1 MPAQYKETLAPSC
14 TMTLMIRIEKMP
26 SYLGSPALAMRSA
39 VLITGTTYREICVVP
54 SQGTC
59 REALLAAAF
68 GVGPVME
75 ALSYSSMIPGFFI
88 GLLGGIN
95 GPFHGSITAALS
107 KRSKEE
113 AQELIQKVSTLVTLV
128 FSVVSLAIFV
138 FAGPIIRLL
147 VGAPLER
154 AATMSIATV
163 LKLMAPVGL
172 LSALN
177 GVGFGSL
184 TAAGV
189 YGLPSLSP
197 SLVSLSIMG
206 AVVIHWLRT
215 GSADAAQH
223 RMAGGVSIA
232 AGLLFGICSQFLF
245 QARRMTRPCKSTSF
259 VTTAQAKAGMGSFR
273 LRFKNLFKDDGVKE
287 VMDVMIPASV
297 ASGMFQFATY
307 TDLYFASFIPGS
319 AAALNYANLLVMAP
333 LGVLSTS
340 LLVPILP
347 VFARLSEPSKWSELK
362 QRVREGLVVAAAVT
376 LPLSAIMI
384 PLATPIVR
392 TLLERSTFNA
402 AASSSV
408 SSLVICYVIG
418 ATSYLARDV
427 LVRVFYALG
436 DGQLPFRVSILA
448 VLANAFLDWFLVRKL
463 GYGVQGLILATLACN
478 TGSAVAFLLILS
490 KRFGGMHAGRN
501 ILDMQSLSTGLVSPL
516 LYWLVEGCAVGVVSL
531 ISLVSFFGALYYIQL
546 PELENAIN
554 VKVAHTRRK
563 S

>member
-1 MPAQYKETLAPSC
+1 
-14 TMTLMIRIEKMP
+14 
-26 SYLGSPALAMRSA
+26 
-39 VLITGTTYREICVVP
+39 
-54 SQGTC
+54 
-59 REALLAAAF
+59 
-68 GVGPVME
+68 ME
-75 ALSYSSMIPGFFI
+75 ALSYSSLIPGFFI

-95 GPFHGSITAALS
+95 GPFHGSITAAMS

-113 AQELIQKVSTLVTLV
+113 AQELIQKVSTLV
-128 FSVVSLAIFV
+128 FSIVSLAIFV
-138 FAGPIIRLL
+138 FAGPIIRLCAPGL

-154 AATMSIATV
+154 AATVSIATV
-163 LKLMAPVGL
+163 QLKLMAPVGL

-232 AGLLFGICSQFLF
+232 AGLLFGICCQFLL
-245 QARRMTRPCKSTSF
+245 QARRMTRPCKTTSF

-273 LRFKNLFKDDGVKE
+273 LRFKNLFKDEGVKE

-297 ASGMFQFATY
+297 ASGMLQFATY
-307 TDLYFASFIPGS
+307 TDLYFASFLPGS

-347 VFARLSEPSKWSELK
+347 VFARLSDPSKWSELK

-392 TLLERSTFNA
+392 TLLERSTFDA

-463 GYGVQGLILATLACN
+463 GYGAQGLILATLACN

-490 KRFGGMHAGRN
+490 NRLGGLGLKDWARPFLTLLALASVSSVIAYLAFPPCFQLLRLLALRVALGT
-501 ILDMQSLSTGLVSPL
+501 LSPR
-516 LYWLVEGCAVGVVSL
+516 LYWMVEGCAVGVVSL

-554 VKVAHTRRK
+554 VKVAHTRK